1 MVLMIKK
8 LALIVL
14 VALMISLPAGCGD
27 SPPPNVVFSLE
38 DVHGKVIGA
47 LGGTPSERLASELG
61 TARAFSSGEE
71 LVYHL
76 TAGTIDCAVMEHSVA
91 AELVSNMQGVRI
103 LSEPLLVYDLRFAVP
118 RENSELLKA
127 VDSALATLRGNGTLK
142 SLRDRYFSGRR
153 FTYNPPEGVVPRP
166 GTITLAVP
174 PDSPPF
180 SVLDS
185 NGVFSGLDIDVA
197 RAVSDV
203 LGVELQIIEYD
214 AWELVSAVRYGRA
227 DLALGWLPSEG
238 EELVNISEPYA
249 YVEHM
254 VLVRR

>member
-1 MVLMIKK
+1 MTKK
-8 LALIVL
+8 LAFIVL
-14 VALMISLPAGCGD
+14 VAFLISLSAGCGNA
-27 SPPPNVVFSLE
+27 PPPNRVYSLE
-38 DVHGKVIGA
+38 DVNGKAIGA

-76 TAGTIDCAVMEHSVA
+76 VAGTIDCAIVEHSVA
-91 AELVSNMQGVRI
+91 AELISNMQGIRI
-103 LSEPLLVYDLRFAVP
+103 LGEPLLVYDLRFAVP
-118 RENSELLKA
+118 KENSELLKA
-127 VDSALATLRGNGTLK
+127 VDSALVTLRGNGTLK
-142 SLRDRYFSGRR
+142 GLRDRYFSGKR
-153 FTYNPPEGVVPRP
+153 FIYASPEDVTQRP
-166 GTITLAVP
+166 GTIILAVP

-214 AWELVSAVRYGRA
+214 AWELVTAVRYGRA
-227 DLALGWLPSEG
+227 DIALGWLPSEG
-238 EELVNISEPYA
+238 EELVNTSEPYA

-254 VLVRR
+254 IIVRR